1 VFYQRGKFEINAGIC
16 QARDS
21 RDLSQLT
28 IPPKGISDPRVAM
41 SASGGS
47 QRISR
52 GTDAD
57 LAKRKA
63 AELAALK
70 LVRNK

>member
-1 VFYQRGKFEINAGIC
+1 VFYQRGKFEI
-16 QARDS
+16 
-21 RDLSQLT
+21 SQLT
-28 IPPKGISDPRVAM
+28 IPPKGVSDPRVAM

-70 LVRNK
+70 LLRNK